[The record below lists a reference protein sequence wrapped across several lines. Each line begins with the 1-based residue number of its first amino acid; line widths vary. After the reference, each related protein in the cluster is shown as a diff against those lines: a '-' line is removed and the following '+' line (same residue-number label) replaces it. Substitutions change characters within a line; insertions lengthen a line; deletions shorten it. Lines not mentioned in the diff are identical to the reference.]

1 MSHEASERVAEPLK
15 VVLDDATPVPTLQV
29 LEDGKSWVLHNV
41 FSETECQNLIAES
54 ERLQFDKLTG
64 YRSDYRRNDRLII
77 DHPELAGVLFERIKF
92 AVPEI
97 VTIDAADHSL
107 GFGLGGIWERDEL
120 NYHVRIC
127 RYEPGGFFQAHRDG
141 HYMPDSETRSFFTA
155 MLYLNAVEE
164 GGETN
169 FLDEEEHIPI
179 GECAPPNA
187 IKQSVAPARGQVLL
201 FWHPLLH
208 EGATVR
214 RGHKYMLRS
223 EGTVPMR

>member
-127 RYEPGGFFQAHRDG
+127 RYEPGGFFQAHRVRERTMLDNRDLLQAG
-141 HYMPDSETRSFFTA
+141 WTLHARQRNQKFFYSDALSQRS
-155 MLYLNAVEE
+155 
-164 GGETN
+164 
-169 FLDEEEHIPI
+169 
-179 GECAPPNA
+179 
-187 IKQSVAPARGQVLL
+187 
-201 FWHPLLH
+201 
-208 EGATVR
+208 R
-214 RGHKYMLRS
+214 RRRRNKFSG
-223 EGTVPMR
+223 